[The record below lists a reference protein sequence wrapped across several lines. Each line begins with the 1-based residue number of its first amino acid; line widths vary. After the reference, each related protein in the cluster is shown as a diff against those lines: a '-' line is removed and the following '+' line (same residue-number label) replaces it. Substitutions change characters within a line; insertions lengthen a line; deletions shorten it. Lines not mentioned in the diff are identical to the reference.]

1 MSSSLAPNRLQEIEQ
16 ELNKRWPENKIEPT
30 LDRIIAL
37 LDALGS
43 PQLSYPSIHI
53 AGTNGK
59 TTTARMIDQLLTELG
74 YRVGRY
80 TSPHLESFTERIS
93 IKGQPISDQMM
104 IKTYDDIALYLDL
117 IDSRQPF
124 PISYFEALTA
134 MAFVAFAEYPVDVGV
149 IEAGMGGQWDA
160 TNVLSSLVSVMTP
173 IGFDHME
180 YLGNTL
186 TEIAQTK
193 AGIFKPESNVVLAAQ
208 SSEVAKVLMANVAR
222 VSAIP
227 FREGVEFSVKKRS
240 LAVGGQLI
248 SLAGIYGDIDEIY
261 LPLYGDHQ
269 SNNAGLALA
278 SVEAFVGVKLDEELV
293 RQAFSKVKSPG
304 RCEIIY
310 QDPTVI
316 IDAAHNPH
324 GAGAIAKTISTE
336 FDFHLV
342 IAVVAVLADKDVDGI
357 LQQLSTAVDYIIT
370 TQSNSPR
377 ALDSAELAKIASKY
391 FKPEQIEVI
400 SDLGGAITYAIEKV
414 NLSNQVSDGP
424 GAVLITGSVVTAGV
438 ARGFISRLKG
448 VLK

>member
-1 MSSSLAPNRLQEIEQ
+1 MSSSLPPNRLNEIEQ
-16 ELNKRWPENKIEPT
+16 ELNKRWPESKIEPT

-37 LDALGS
+37 TDALGS

-93 IKGQPISDQMM
+93 IKGQPISDQIM

-208 SSEVAKVLMANVAR
+208 TSEVAKVLMANVLK

-248 SLAGIYGDIDEIY
+248 SLAGIYGDVEDIY

-278 SVEAFVGVKLDEELV
+278 SVEAFAGVKLDEELV
-293 RQAFSKVKSPG
+293 RQAFSKIKSPG

-324 GAGAIAKTISTE
+324 GAAAIAKTISTE
-336 FDFHLV
+336 FDFQLV
-342 IAVVAVLADKDVDGI
+342 VAVVAVLADKDVDGI

-377 ALDSAELAKIASKY
+377 ALNSGELAKIASKY
-391 FKPEQIEVI
+391 FKSEQIEVI

-424 GAVLITGSVVTAGV
+424 GAVLITGSVVTAGM
-438 ARGFISRLKG
+438 ARGFVSRLKG
-448 VLK
+448 VSK

>member
-1 MSSSLAPNRLQEIEQ
+1 MSSSLPPNRLHEIEQ
-16 ELNKRWPENKIEPT
+16 ELNKRWPESKIEPT

-37 LDALGS
+37 TDALGS

-93 IKGQPISDQMM
+93 IKGQPISDQQM
-104 IKTYDDIALYLDL
+104 ITTYDDIALYLDL

-208 SSEVAKVLMANVAR
+208 TNEVAKVLMANVLK

-248 SLAGIYGDIDEIY
+248 SLAGIYGDVEDIY

-278 SVEAFVGVKLDEELV
+278 SVEAFAGVKLDEELV
-293 RQAFSKVKSPG
+293 RQAFSKIKSPG

-324 GAGAIAKTISTE
+324 GAAAIAKTISTE
-336 FDFHLV
+336 FDFQLV
-342 IAVVAVLADKDVDGI
+342 VAVVAVLADKDVDGI

-391 FKPEQIEVI
+391 FKLEQIEVI

-424 GAVLITGSVVTAGV
+424 GAVLITGSVVTAGM

-448 VLK
+448 VSK

>member
-1 MSSSLAPNRLQEIEQ
+1 MSSSLSSNRLYEIEQ

-30 LDRIIAL
+30 LDRVIAL

-43 PQLSYPSIHI
+43 PQLSYPTIHL

-93 IKGQPISDQMM
+93 IKGQPISDQIM

-134 MAFVAFAEYPVDVGV
+134 MSFVAFAEYPVDVGV

-278 SVEAFVGVKLDEELV
+278 SVEAFAGVKLDEELV

-377 ALDSAELAKIASKY
+377 ALDSGELAKIASKY

-400 SDLGGAITYAIEKV
+400 SDLEGAITYAIEKI

-438 ARGFISRLKG
+438 ARGFVSRLKG
-448 VLK
+448 VGK

>member
-1 MSSSLAPNRLQEIEQ
+1 MSSSLSPNRLHEIEQ

-134 MAFVAFAEYPVDVGV
+134 MAFVAFAEYPIDVGV

-248 SLAGIYGDIDEIY
+248 SLAGIYGDIDDIY

-269 SNNAGLALA
+269 SNNASLALA
-278 SVEAFVGVKLDEELV
+278 SVEAFAGVKLDEELV

-310 QDPTVI
+310 LDPIVI

-342 IAVVAVLADKDVDGI
+342 VAVVAVLADKDVDGI

-377 ALDSAELAKIASKY
+377 ALDSDELAKIASKY

-400 SDLGGAITYAIEKV
+400 SDLEGAITYAIEKV

-438 ARGFISRLKG
+438 ARGFVSRLKG
-448 VLK
+448 VGK

>member
-1 MSSSLAPNRLQEIEQ
+1 
-16 ELNKRWPENKIEPT
+16 
-30 LDRIIAL
+30 
-37 LDALGS
+37 
-43 PQLSYPSIHI
+43 
-53 AGTNGK
+53 
-59 TTTARMIDQLLTELG
+59 
-74 YRVGRY
+74 
-80 TSPHLESFTERIS
+80 
-93 IKGQPISDQMM
+93 
-104 IKTYDDIALYLDL
+104 
-117 IDSRQPF
+117 
-124 PISYFEALTA
+124 
-134 MAFVAFAEYPVDVGV
+134 
-149 IEAGMGGQWDA
+149 
-160 TNVLSSLVSVMTP
+160 
-173 IGFDHME
+173 ME

-208 SSEVAKVLMANVAR
+208 TAEVAKVLMANVAR

-269 SNNAGLALA
+269 SNNAALALA
-278 SVEAFVGVKLDEELV
+278 SVESFAGVKLDEELV
-293 RQAFSKVKSPG
+293 RQAFSKIKSPG

-324 GAGAIAKTISTE
+324 GAAAIAKTISTE
-336 FDFHLV
+336 FDFQLV
-342 IAVVAVLADKDVDGI
+342 VAVVAVLADKDVDGI

-377 ALDSAELAKIASKY
+377 ALDSAELAKVASKY

-424 GAVLITGSVVTAGV
+424 GAVLITGSVVTAGM

-448 VLK
+448 VSR

>member
-1 MSSSLAPNRLQEIEQ
+1 MSSSLPPNRLDEIER

-37 LDALGS
+37 TDALGS

-93 IKGQPISDQMM
+93 IKGQPISDQIM

-208 SSEVAKVLMANVAR
+208 TSEVAKVLMANVLK

-278 SVEAFVGVKLDEELV
+278 SVEAFAGVKLDEELV
-293 RQAFSKVKSPG
+293 RQAFSKIKSPG

-324 GAGAIAKTISTE
+324 GASAIAKTISTE
-336 FDFHLV
+336 FDFQLV
-342 IAVVAVLADKDVDGI
+342 VAVVAVLADKDVDGI

-424 GAVLITGSVVTAGV
+424 GAVLITGSVVTAGM